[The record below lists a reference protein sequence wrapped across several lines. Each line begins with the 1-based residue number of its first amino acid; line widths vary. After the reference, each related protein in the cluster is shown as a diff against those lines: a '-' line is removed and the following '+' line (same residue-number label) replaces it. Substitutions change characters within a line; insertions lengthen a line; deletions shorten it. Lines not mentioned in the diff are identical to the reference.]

1 MSRTP
6 TYTDPTDRKLPHP
19 GEIIAPGCGDPAL
32 LTRSPIRSIAS
43 AADLAPPAQRPGAQD
58 VLVGVLIAQ
67 QLGDRLHY
75 RDGRV
80 TDLQGNPIKTQGAP
94 E

>member
-6 TYTDPTDRKLPHP
+6 TYTDPADRKMPALADLI
-19 GEIIAPGCGDPAL
+19 EPGCGDPRL
-32 LTRSPIRSIAS
+32 LTRSPSRSIAS

-58 VLVGVLIAQ
+58 ALAHPSRI
-67 QLGDRLHY
+67 GDRLHH
-75 RDGRV
+75 RGGRV